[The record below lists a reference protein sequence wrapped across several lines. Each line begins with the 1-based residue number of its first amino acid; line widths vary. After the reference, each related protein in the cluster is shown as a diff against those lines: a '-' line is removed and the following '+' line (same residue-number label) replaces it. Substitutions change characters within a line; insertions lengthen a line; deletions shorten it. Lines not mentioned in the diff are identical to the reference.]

1 MRDYLTRVHPF
12 AGKRRIG
19 HAPLFPG
26 KRTRAGKTAVSV
38 EDFDW
43 AKPIVVDNVY
53 HNYFQPACKALGLG
67 RVRFTTCG
75 IPSRR
80 LRCLRGTLH
89 AGVEVVRA
97 LQFRADANH
106 LRRLHP

>member
-1 MRDYLTRVHPF
+1 MHPF
-12 AGKRRIG
+12 SGIGKSRKRIG

-26 KRTRAGKTAVSV
+26 KRTRAGKAVADV

-67 RVRFTTCG
+67 AVRFYD
-75 IPSRR
+75 
-80 LRCLRGTLH
+80 LL
-89 AGVEVVRA
+89 
-97 LQFRADANH
+97 LQQ
-106 LRRLHP
+106 